1 MAMFHILSPELGL
14 FILVLGGVIGLR
26 KFVNFHSIS
35 IVEGML
41 IYVPPQK
48 EDFDAFEESNKTTKA
63 KKKKGGKK
71 EHDKE
76 QPKA

>member
-14 FILVLGGVIGLR
+14 FILVLGGFIILR
-26 KFVNFHSIS
+26 KINFHSIS
-35 IVEGML
+35 VVEGMV

-48 EDFDAFEESNKTTKA
+48 EDFDSFEEST

-71 EHDKE
+71 HDKV
-76 QPKA
+76 QP